1 MPRVQFAE
9 KDELRLVIAEDS
21 IKEMAVLK
29 KGLVFLGFAVSL
41 YPVFVGLLTVPWL
54 QRQCVFAFFFFSFCS
69 FACPFSCHRSVFYS
83 LVTIH

>member
-9 KDELRLVIAEDS
+9 KDELRLVIAQDLHQRW
-21 IKEMAVLK
+21 VYK

-54 QRQCVFAFFFFSFCS
+54 QRQCVFAFFFLPVFLSSFCLLLS
-69 FACPFSCHRSVFYS
+69 RYNTLDSTV
-83 LVTIH
+83 V